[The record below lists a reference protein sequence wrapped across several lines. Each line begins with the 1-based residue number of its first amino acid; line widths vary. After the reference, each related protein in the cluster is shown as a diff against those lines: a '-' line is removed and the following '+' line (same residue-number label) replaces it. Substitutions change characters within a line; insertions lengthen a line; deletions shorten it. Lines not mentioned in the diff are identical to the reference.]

1 MSASSSDQLWK
12 IRHSSEHLLTMAMEE
27 LFGTT
32 QVVMAMG
39 PATETGFYFDF
50 EPRDGFAVS
59 EAEFAQIES
68 RIKQLIKK
76 NMVFVRQEISPELA
90 RQVFAN
96 NPYKQVWIEEAAERG
111 ENLTIYL
118 TGRSADIAAA
128 QALVEQ
134 GTRPNLSELR
144 VFVDLCKG
152 PHIENTREIGAVKLL
167 SIAGAYWRG
176 DENNQMLTRVY
187 GTAFAT
193 QEELD
198 EYLHFLDEA
207 KRRDHRRLGKDLDL
221 FTFSE
226 LVGPGLPL
234 WTPKGTLLRTTL
246 DEFVWKLRAQYGYQK
261 VEIPHVTKKDLY
273 ETSGHWDKFKDELF
287 RITTREGHEFA
298 MKPMNCPHHTQ
309 IFDRRPH
316 SYREMP
322 QRYANT
328 TMVYRDEQTG
338 ELSGLTRVRSIT
350 QDDAHVFCRTSQ
362 VQQEMDN
369 IWNIIE
375 TFYGAMGFE
384 LQIRLSLHDPAF
396 PEKYLGTPEE
406 WQAAEQKIREL
417 AQSRVGDN
425 FVEAIGEAAFYG
437 PKVDFMGHDSLG
449 REWQVATIQLDT
461 NMPARFD
468 LNCINEQGE
477 EERVVMIHAA
487 IMGSIERFLATIV
500 EHFAGAFPVWLAPV
514 QAVIIPISQA
524 QSEYAASVAKELK
537 SAGIRVELRDEAETM
552 QNRIRKAELEKIPY
566 MLVLGEREKES
577 GSISVRA
584 KNDQKTENNAIIPNY
599 TSVADLIDAITDQ
612 TPEVLR
618 VR

>member
-1 MSASSSDQLWK
+1 MSASPSDQLWK

-50 EPRDGFAVS
+50 EPRAGFTIS

-90 RQVFAN
+90 RQVFAD
-96 NPYKQVWIEEAAERG
+96 NPYKQEWIQEAADRG

-118 TGRSADIAAA
+118 TGRSADIPAA
-128 QALVEQ
+128 QELVEQ
-134 GTRPNLSELR
+134 GSRPNLSELR

-152 PHIENTREIGAVKLL
+152 PHVENTREIGAVKLL
-167 SIAGAYWRG
+167 SVAGAYWRG
-176 DENNQMLTRVY
+176 DEKNQMLTRVY
-187 GTAFAT
+187 GTAFAS
-193 QEELD
+193 QEEMD
-198 EYLHFLDEA
+198 EYLHFLEEA

-234 WTPKGTLLRTTL
+234 WTPKGTLLRTIL
-246 DEFVWKLRAQYGYQK
+246 DEFVWKLRHQYGYQK

-287 RITTREGHEFA
+287 RIQTREGHEFA

-338 ELSGLTRVRSIT
+338 ELAGLTRVRSIT
-350 QDDAHVFCRTSQ
+350 QDDAHVFCRPSQ
-362 VQQEMDN
+362 VKDEMN
-369 IWNIIE
+369 KIWNIIE
-375 TFYGAMGFE
+375 TFYGAMGFD
-384 LQIRLSLHDPAF
+384 LRIRLSLHDPEH
-396 PEKYLGTPEE
+396 PEKYLGTPEQ
-406 WQAAEQKIREL
+406 WQKSEQEIREL

-425 FVEAIGEAAFYG
+425 FVEAPGEAAFYG

-461 NMPARFD
+461 NMPSRFD

-477 EERVVMIHAA
+477 SERVVMIHAA
-487 IMGSIERFLATIV
+487 IMGSIERFLATLI
-500 EHFAGAFPVWLAPV
+500 EHFAGAFPVWLAPI
-514 QAVIIPISQA
+514 QAAIIPISQA
-524 QSEYAASVAKELK
+524 QSEYAAQVADQLRA
-537 SAGIRVELRDEAETM
+537 AGLRVEVRDEAETM

-566 MLVLGEREKES
+566 MIVLGEREKES
-577 GSISVRA
+577 GSISVRT
-584 KNDQKTENNAIIPNY
+584 KNDQSTEKNAILSNSP
-599 TSVADLIDAITDQ
+599 SVDELIAAIQAQ